1 MAKQKIYTV
10 TMTLP
15 DGSRRYY
22 RAATREEAEA
32 KREKDQALL
41 GLGINISDNSTFKEL
56 AEYWFKLVKEEQLHK
71 KSQEIIRS
79 TLNTHV
85 YPRLGHRLVKE
96 VKPADIMALMK
107 SVSRCSS
114 SLQKKVLQYTKAIFG
129 FAVDNDLIVKNP
141 VISSIKA
148 GGATPDEVTALTDAQ
163 CTALLKAVQDTRAY
177 LFVELLLYTGLRRGE
192 ALGLMWQDIDFD
204 KSVLSVCRSI
214 VYPDDNPAGE
224 INSEL
229 KTSNAR
235 RVVPIVPWLLEDLQ
249 AAKKKS
255 SSLYVFSMQ
264 NGSFLSK
271 SALRRMWDIVSNAN
285 LGFSVHPHQL
295 RHTCITR
302 WIESG
307 LGMSEAQYL
316 AGHATADITMNI
328 YTHYRKEQLLTET
341 AKKMGQIKVANP

>member
-1 MAKQKIYTV
+1 MAKQKTYTV
-10 TMTLP
+10 TLTLP

-32 KREKDQALL
+32 KRERDQALL
-41 GLGINISDNSTFKEL
+41 GLGVNISDNSTFKEL
-56 AEYWFKLVKEEQLHK
+56 AEYWFKLMKEDQLHK

-79 TLNTHV
+79 TLKTHI
-85 YPRLGHRLVKE
+85 YPMLGHRPVKE

-114 SLQKKVLQYTKAIFG
+114 SLQKKVLQYTKSIFG
-129 FAVDNDLIVKNP
+129 FAVDNDLILKNP

-148 GGATPDEVTALTDAQ
+148 GGSAPDEVTALTDDQ
-163 CTALLKAVQDTRAY
+163 CTALLESVRDTRAY

-204 KSVLSVCRSI
+204 KAVLSISRSI

-235 RVVPIVPWLLEDLQ
+235 RVVPVVPWLLEDLKV
-249 AAKKKS
+249 AHKAS
-255 SSLYVFSMQ
+255 RSLYVFSMQ
-264 NGSFLSK
+264 DGSFLSK
-271 SALRRMWDIVSNAN
+271 SSFRRLWEIIDRRD

-307 LGMSEAQYL
+307 LDMSEAQYL

-341 AKKMGQIKVANP
+341 AKKMGQIKIANQ